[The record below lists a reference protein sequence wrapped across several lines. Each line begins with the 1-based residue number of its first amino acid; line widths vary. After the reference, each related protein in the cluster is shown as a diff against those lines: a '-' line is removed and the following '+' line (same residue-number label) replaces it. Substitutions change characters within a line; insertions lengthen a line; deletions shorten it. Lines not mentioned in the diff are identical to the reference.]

1 MATKDAAF
9 RAYARLYEAGLINQ
23 NLLPTALPDPLV
35 LVGEDETEGKENI
48 LSVRGR
54 ISPWT
59 CPTGHG
65 ESVYRKILTVR
76 VQFSESEQPSQLY
89 LLVPAAVDISMA
101 FKLFW
106 TVEQSITVDIR
117 SERLAGDVLQDQE
130 FQRLAVLSTQLLLES
145 VFLKKMQRGS
155 EVPQASLFLAVP
167 FLETKSLQKW
177 LSDCTG
183 DTPIT
188 KFDGLRPEQELIRI
202 KWWPKDERP
211 YIFRSLELRCREPYW
226 INPSDPPQPAI
237 EEIHFEVKRLPKRL
251 DYLHPPNS
259 KRFGTA
265 VEFVPAAECHLD
277 RLPPSYAKFMLLLP
291 SILHKIEIRL
301 VATALRQ
308 NLLSS
313 VSFRGLGLVEHA
325 ICASAANEGSNY
337 QRLELIGDSIL
348 KFWTSAQLC
357 AQFPSWH
364 EGYLSKG
371 KDRLVNNFHLR
382 RAARDQGL
390 DEYIH
395 TVPLAGSQWRPPV
408 VELGL
413 IEPASSAQRD
423 MSSKVL
429 ADVVEALIG
438 ASFLDGEDD
447 QERNIKVKACLTTF
461 LVSVAWRSPAENA
474 SILEDLV
481 PRESRE
487 YSDFRLLTEVTD
499 FSFEKIVLLIQALTH
514 PSHPPVG
521 IQGTYQRLEFLGDSI
536 LDFIV
541 VETMAR
547 HSRQIPH
554 FTMHLIRSAVVN
566 AHLLAFYCLGTGLEQ
581 GCTKVTTEAGSRSVD
596 ILTTRK
602 KTYLWEYMKHSGKLE
617 LVTAQKACAKRFDK
631 LSLSIDAALGHGRSH
646 PWHLLLSLNAA
657 KFFSDIIESILGA
670 IFIDSKGNLE
680 ACKNFLRRLGLL
692 GYLHR
697 IMAENIDVM
706 HPKERLGMLA
716 GNSKVGYVVDKSA
729 VDNTAQYSCT
739 VLVDDEPTAVS
750 AGEVNKAA
758 AEARAAEEAIAVI
771 VKEMENTKPAEKVDG
786 GEGQ

>member
-9 RAYARLYEAGLINQ
+9 RAYARLYEAGLINR

-35 LVGEDETEGKENI
+35 LVGEDETEGKESI

-54 ISPWT
+54 MSPWT
-59 CPTGHG
+59 CPIAQR
-65 ESVYRKILTVR
+65 ESAYRKILTVR
-76 VQFSESEQPSQLY
+76 AQFSESEQLSQLY

-106 TVEQSITVDIR
+106 TVEQSITVDIH
-117 SERLAGDVLQDQE
+117 SGRLAGDVLQDQE

-145 VFLKKMQRGS
+145 VFLKKMQRRS
-155 EVPQASLFLAVP
+155 EMAQASLFLVVP
-167 FLETKSLQKW
+167 FLETTSLRKW
-177 LSDCTG
+177 LSECTG
-183 DTPIT
+183 NTPI
-188 KFDGLRPEQELIRI
+188 KKVDELRPEQELIRI

-211 YIFRSLELRCREPYW
+211 YIFRSMELRCREPYW
-226 INPSDPPQPAI
+226 IRDPSDPPQPAI
-237 EEIHFEVKRLPKRL
+237 EEIHFKVKRLPKRL
-251 DYLHPPNS
+251 DYLHPLDS
-259 KRFGTA
+259 KDFGTA
-265 VEFVPAAECHLD
+265 VESVPAADCHLD
-277 RLPPSYAKFMLLLP
+277 RLPPTYAKFMLLLP

-308 NLLSS
+308 NILSS
-313 VSFRGLGLVEHA
+313 VSFRGLGLVEDA
-325 ICASAANEGSNY
+325 ICASAANEGNNY
-337 QRLELIGDSIL
+337 QRLELIGDSVL

-395 TVPLAGSQWRPPV
+395 TVPLAGSRWRPPV
-408 VELGL
+408 IELGV
-413 IEPASSAQRD
+413 IEPPSSAQRD

-461 LVSVAWRSPAENA
+461 LAGVAWRSPAENA

-487 YSDFRLLTEVTD
+487 FDNFRLLTEVTD
-499 FSFEKIVLLIQALTH
+499 FSFEKIVLLVQALTH

-521 IQGTYQRLEFLGDSI
+521 VQGTYQRLEFLGDSI

-566 AHLLAFYCLGTGLEQ
+566 AHLLAFYCLRTGLEQ
-581 GCTKVTTEAGSRSVD
+581 GCTKVTTKAGSRSVD
-596 ILTTRK
+596 ILTDTN

-646 PWHLLLSLNAA
+646 PWHLLLSLKAA

-716 GNSKVGYVVDKSA
+716 GNSKVRYVVAKSV

-739 VLVDDEPTAVS
+739 VLVDDKDTAVS
-750 AGEVNKAA
+750 AREVNKAA
-758 AEARAAEEAIAVI
+758 AEARAAEEAIALI
-771 VKEMENTKPAEKVDG
+771 VKEKEIPG
-786 GEGQ
+786 L